1 MPELTEFQKKRL
13 ENIKRNND
21 LLKKLH
27 LSGVASQ
34 IKHEAGVLEKSRA
47 PAKKNKKQLIPEQ
60 PSLRVPLYL
69 HEDQEG

>member
-47 PAKKNKKQLIPEQ
+47 PAKETKQLIPEQ

>member
-47 PAKKNKKQLIPEQ
+47 PAKKKTKNN
-60 PSLRVPLYL
+60 
-69 HEDQEG
+69 